1 MNSDMILLIIIV
13 GSLLAFIWIIYGLY
27 RLRKANKE
35 EAEEEARV
43 KRMYSEEAH
52 KRGW

>member
-13 GSLLAFIWIIYGLY
+13 GALITFVWVLYGLY
-27 RLRKANKE
+27 RLRKAN
-35 EAEEEARV
+35 EEEARV